1 VTDATYLRD
10 VQYRN
15 DSNLAARQ
23 SLYVFQ
29 DPPLPIWSLA
39 LDLAGLSG
47 DERVLEV
54 GCGNG
59 GYLGVLERRGH
70 RGLVCGLDI
79 APGMLPAARERAP
92 RAALMV
98 GDAARVPFPGASFGC
113 VLAMHMLYHVPD
125 RPRAIAELRRVLE
138 PGAIALVL
146 TNGVQHLAELDDIV
160 ESATQEVLG
169 DGVRPLQRGQARF
182 SVEGA
187 PAQLEPFFDS
197 VELHEMNSQLRITEV
212 EPLLAYVR
220 SMRTVLVQPVPERAE
235 AVIDA
240 VERRVRAQLATEGAV
255 DARTIVGCFV
265 CR

>member
-29 DPPLPIWSLA
+29 DPALPIWSIA
-39 LDLAGLSG
+39 LDLAELSG
-47 DERVLEV
+47 EERVLEV

-59 GYLGVLERRGH
+59 GYLGVLEQRAH

-79 APGMLPAARERAP
+79 APGMLPAAHRRAP
-92 RAALMV
+92 HAALLV
-98 GDAARVPFPGASFGC
+98 GDATRVPFPDASFGC

-125 RPRAIAELRRVLE
+125 RAAAIAELRRVLE

-146 TNGVQHLAELDDIV
+146 TNGIQHLSELDDLV
-160 ESATQEVLG
+160 EAATEEVLG
-169 DGVRPLQRGQARF
+169 DGVRPMRRGQARF
-182 SVEGA
+182 NVEGA

-212 EPLLAYVR
+212 EPLVAYVR
-220 SMRTVLVQPVPERAE
+220 SMRTVLMQPDPERAE
-235 AVIDA
+235 AVVAA
-240 VERRVRAQLATEGAV
+240 VERRARAQLAALGEV
-255 DARTIVGCFV
+255 RARTVVGCFV
-265 CR
+265 CK